1 MIYKIARTGRAGALM
16 SIQQAASALRFAGC
30 YAGCYLGAVGLLAL
44 GSVCFG
50 QGITALTVAPV
61 PAVRAKI
68 STTVDTKLQLQILQ
82 GYHVQSNTPSD
93 PYLIALKLTWNP
105 GPLESAGV
113 AYPKPKMEKYS
124 FSDKPLSV
132 FSGNFEVSSKFKVSA
147 DAIAGPTAM
156 TGKLRYQACN
166 DSMCLPPKTVD
177 VKLQV
182 DIVR

>member
-1 MIYKIARTGRAGALM
+1 MIRVLVGFLIVFGL
-16 SIQQAASALRFAGC
+16 AA
-30 YAGCYLGAVGLLAL
+30 
-44 GSVCFG
+44 FG
-50 QGITALTVAPV
+50 QSINALSVS
-61 PAVRAKI
+61 PATPVRAKVGA
-68 STTVDTKLQLQILQ
+68 TVDAKLQLQVLQ

-105 GPLESAGV
+105 GPLESPGV
-113 AYPKPKMEKYS
+113 TYPKPQMEKYS

-132 FSGNFEVSSKFKVSA
+132 FSGNFDVDTKFKVPSSA
-147 DAIAGPTAM
+147 IPGPTAV

-166 DSMCLPPKTVD
+166 DNMCLPPKTVD

>member
-1 MIYKIARTGRAGALM
+1 MIRNIAVLLLFL
-16 SIQQAASALRFAGC
+16 SALAP
-30 YAGCYLGAVGLLAL
+30 
-44 GSVCFG
+44 G
-50 QGITALTVAPV
+50 QSINALTVAAAAP
-61 PAVRAKI
+61 VRAKVGG
-68 STTVDTKLQLQILQ
+68 TVDAKLQLDVLN

-105 GPLESAGV
+105 GTLDSTGV
-113 AYPKPKMEKYS
+113 SYPKPQMEKYS

-132 FSGNFEVSSKFKVSA
+132 FSGNFEVATKFKVPA
-147 DAIAGPTAM
+147 NAIPGPTAV

-166 DSMCLPPKTVD
+166 DSMCLPPKTID